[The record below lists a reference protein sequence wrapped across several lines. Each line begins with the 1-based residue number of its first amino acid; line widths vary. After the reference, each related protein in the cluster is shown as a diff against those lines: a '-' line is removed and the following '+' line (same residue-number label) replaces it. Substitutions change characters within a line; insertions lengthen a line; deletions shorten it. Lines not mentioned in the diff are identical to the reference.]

1 MAKLFEIYAELGLD
15 ASKFDKGVKA
25 ASKQGNTLASNV
37 TSGLQTV
44 SAKTIAMGHAMYD
57 FAKTAA
63 MKAGNFVKDVIGSYA
78 DYEQLVGG
86 VNKMFG
92 DSAGDVISN
101 AQRAYSTA
109 GMSMN
114 DYMQTVT
121 SFSASLISSLKG
133 DTVAAAKI
141 ADMALQDMS
150 DNANTFGTDMA
161 SIQNAYQGFAKQN
174 YTMLDNLK
182 LGYGG
187 TKTEM
192 QRLLKD
198 AQKIQR
204 AQGNNVRYSINNL
217 DDVYEA
223 IHVIQQ
229 EMKITGTTAAEASQ
243 TISGSYHATMAAWSN
258 IMTGLGTDQEMDKLI
273 GGFVESGSNLVK
285 NVVQLVPK
293 IGKNVFEKAGPVIA
307 GYMSELGKKALETG
321 SNLLANVLNGL
332 TGDTTSGA
340 EISAYIS
347 GVWTDAKAGAE
358 SLISTGSG
366 LLKGIY
372 DGLVGDSDSKT
383 GIVAEISGI
392 WNEASTSVQSLIDSA
407 GGLLGTIYTQITGQE
422 ATAENIGKTIGGVFN
437 AGGTAINNVLDTAST
452 FFSDL
457 GEKLG
462 DPDASIGEKIAGV
475 FNAGST
481 AMESLLGSAGTF
493 LSHLYTAI
501 TGDTTNAQEIKDYFS
516 NLGTD
521 AAAAFNAV
529 QTTSVDF
536 LSNFY
541 SALTADE
548 GGNRQNIITYFEE
561 LWADVAKTATSVKSA
576 AADLLAELYEFLS
589 GQEATAENVGS
600 TAGSLVKG
608 VGTFVSDVVNSASN
622 VTGSFANLTDSIREG
637 DADKRKEAEVQILAG
652 LSEAATAFMQLP
664 VDVIDAFRG
673 EGATEAWM
681 AEASGL
687 NDAMEEKSAQLGK
700 TVEELDQMGLT
711 GSSGD
716 VLSLFGSMMGIATSP
731 NIGFSQRGYV
741 QDPGILESWQKAQ
754 EQNAVVIKSQADLI
768 NMIGNMWGDA
778 SMLGL
783 TESQLDDW
791 MSIISAGKKDD
802 EYYSVA
808 KAVMEAFKQ
817 YDDDKNDETPAVPS
831 ITVNVTLNGEEI
843 GASIEEQVT
852 DGVTGRVMRQ
862 FRQADLVT
870 A

>member
-1 MAKLFEIYAELGLD
+1 M
-15 ASKFDKGVKA
+15 
-25 ASKQGNTLASNV
+25 
-37 TSGLQTV
+37 
-44 SAKTIAMGHAMYD
+44 
-57 FAKTAA
+57 
-63 MKAGNFVKDVIGSYA
+63 
-78 DYEQLVGG
+78 
-86 VNKMFG
+86 
-92 DSAGDVISN
+92 
-101 AQRAYSTA
+101 
-109 GMSMN
+109 
-114 DYMQTVT
+114 
-121 SFSASLISSLKG
+121 
-133 DTVAAAKI
+133 
-141 ADMALQDMS
+141 
-150 DNANTFGTDMA
+150 
-161 SIQNAYQGFAKQN
+161 
-174 YTMLDNLK
+174 
-182 LGYGG
+182 
-187 TKTEM
+187 
-192 QRLLKD
+192 KD

-293 IGKNVFEKAGPVIA
+293 IGKNVFEKAGPVIS

-372 DGLVGDSDSKT
+372 NGLVGDSDSKT

-407 GGLLGTIYTQITGQE
+407 GGLLGTIYTKITGQE

-437 AGGTAINNVLDTAST
+437 AGGTAINNVLDAAST
-452 FFSDL
+452 FFSNLD
-457 GEKLG
+457 EKLG
-462 DPDASIGEKIAGV
+462 DPDASIGEKVAGV

-481 AMESLLGSAGTF
+481 AMESLLGAAGTF
-493 LSHLYTAI
+493 LSQLYTAI

-521 AAAAFNAV
+521 AADAFNAV
-529 QTTSVDF
+529 QTTSGDF
-536 LSNFY
+536 LSSFY
-541 SALTADE
+541 SALTSDE

-561 LWADVAKTATSVKSA
+561 LWADVGKTATSAKSA
-576 AADLLAELYEFLS
+576 ASDLLAELYEFLS
-589 GQEATAENVGS
+589 GQEATATNVGS
-600 TAGSLVKG
+600 TAGKLVKG
-608 VGTFVSDVVNSASN
+608 VGTFAGNVVKSSSYVTVSSANWINSI
-622 VTGSFANLTDSIREG
+622 LDG
-637 DADKRKEAEVQILAG
+637 DEDKRKEADVQQLAG
-652 LSEAATAFMQLP
+652 MAEAATAFMQLP

-687 NDAMEEKSAQLGK
+687 NDAMEEKAAQLGK

-711 GSSGD
+711 GSSD
-716 VLSLFGSMMGIATSP
+716 VLSLFGSMLDIANSS
-731 NIGFSQRGYV
+731 NDGHSQLGYV

-768 NMIGNMWGDA
+768 NMISNMWGDA

-862 FRQADLVT
+862 FRQANLVT
-870 A
+870 E